1 MGRRSALYVVNFML
15 PVLFFLGLD
24 LASFLISDSGG
35 EKLGFKVTV
44 LLSVTVMQLILS
56 EILPSTSNRIP
67 LIGKEAQSHC
77 TSYEQEQHTLCS
89 YLSTLMM
96 MSSPFSD
103 LHYGDFWIDDAQPPG
118 DDFSD
123 ESVGER
129 LERK

>member
-1 MGRRSALYVVNFML
+1 M
-15 PVLFFLGLD
+15 
-24 LASFLISDSGG
+24 
-35 EKLGFKVTV
+35 

-77 TSYEQEQHTLCS
+77 ASYEQEQHMLCG
-89 YLSTLMM
+89 YLFTLMM

-118 DDFSD
+118 DNSG
-123 ESVGER
+123 EVSVGER
-129 LERK
+129 FKSK